1 MFGRKKN
8 TVSGTVDTLIGKSA
22 VVKGDMEFSGGL
34 HLDGRIVG
42 NVCAAAPATG
52 KASSSSTTTLW
63 ISEDGS
69 IDGNVDVPSLVLNGI
84 VRGDIRASS
93 RVVIGAKAKVFGNV
107 HYGVIEMTQ
116 GGEVNGKLIPS
127 HVGTLNAVPSSP
139 AQESTLVNFDGRKSG
154 T

>member
-1 MFGRKKN
+1 M
-8 TVSGTVDTLIGKSA
+8 
-22 VVKGDMEFSGGL
+22 
-34 HLDGRIVG
+34 
-42 NVCAAAPATG
+42 
-52 KASSSSTTTLW
+52 W

-69 IDGNVDVPSLVLNGI
+69 VDGNVDVPSLVLNGI
-84 VRGDIRASS
+84 VRGDIRAAS

-127 HVGTLNAVPSSP
+127 HAGTLNAVPSSP